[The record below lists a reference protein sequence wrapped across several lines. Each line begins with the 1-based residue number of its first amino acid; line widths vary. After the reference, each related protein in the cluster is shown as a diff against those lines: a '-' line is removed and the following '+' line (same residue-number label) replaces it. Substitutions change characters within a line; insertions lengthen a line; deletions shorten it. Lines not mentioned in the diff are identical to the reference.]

1 MMHIKAKTRPSQ
13 NSCSDQ
19 KQCSI
24 AKHAKHFAAGKIP
37 KNRMAFIFLKWKQF
51 GINRTLETFELA
63 GHPINQKSRDF
74 SRSDPVVVLTE
85 ILCGDERTFRRTL
98 ITAVLQWYWV
108 YGPDG
113 RQKEVPHIRLWEKR
127 FLTWGNQVLSS
138 PESDKSEWPE
148 NGQYRL
154 LQLAKMFNLPRGSP
168 PRLMIYSTN
177 SL

>member
-1 MMHIKAKTRPSQ
+1 MMHVKAKTRVSQ

-85 ILCGDERTFRRTL
+85 ILCGDERTFRRTQYSND
-98 ITAVLQWYWV
+98 IGFMAQMA
-108 YGPDG
+108 G
-113 RQKEVPHIRLWEKR
+113 RRR
-127 FLTWGNQVLSS
+127 FLI
-138 PESDKSEWPE
+138 SDYEK
-148 NGQYRL
+148 
-154 LQLAKMFNLPRGSP
+154 KDF
-168 PRLMIYSTN
+168 
-177 SL
+177 